1 MSASGFAIT
10 DTGLAYPRIVDTNE
24 FATISTTLATAIT
37 ATGTS
42 QSINVA
48 STAGMVVDMLVGCDV
63 GSSQEII
70 QIVAIVDATNFTGVP
85 TKLHSL
91 NALVGQKAQRQLTTI
106 ASPSVYANQ
115 AEVKAGSVVPVVAD
129 MALVVSAGP
138 NSTLPSASTGTP
150 TNVTG
155 AISNTVLL
163 SANAARKGTYIV
175 NDGTSQI
182 LYIAYGYT
190 ASLTAYTLALQP
202 GAIQTPD
209 PVCFTGAINGIWS
222 GVGATARIT
231 ELTN

>member
-1 MSASGFAIT
+1 MANSGVAIN
-10 DTGLAYPRIVDTNE
+10 DAGLGLARIVDANE
-24 FATISTTLATAIT
+24 FIVLSTTLATAIT
-37 ATGTS
+37 STGLQSANVVSSTGMIIDQLIAIDSGANYEIVQVTAITDGTHFTANFAKVHATS
-42 QSINVA
+42 
-48 STAGMVVDMLVGCDV
+48 VVVGQV
-63 GSSQEII
+63 VERQ
-70 QIVAIVDATNFTGVP
+70 VAI
-85 TKLHSL
+85 
-91 NALVGQKAQRQLTTI
+91 I
-106 ASPSVYANQ
+106 ASPTTYANQ
-115 AEVKAGSVVPVVAD
+115 AEVKAGSVVPLVAD